1 MLTTRAVDTDILKPD
16 TGALQIARP
25 APSGPPSRLASTD
38 NSSGGH
44 ITPTTPDTD
53 KDGGDARYT
62 EPVSEGEDDEDRDK
76 MAARDE
82 GGRTGLVGHEAQ
94 VREAIAWRERMLSQA
109 QKDGRSVSPTKS
121 VNAREA
127 AKAKAKAPAMVPE
140 LDGDDGGAADSDEED
155 SANGDERTPFLR
167 SRKGR
172 TLSQDMGQKARA
184 MSIDPLAPSTAFD
197 ETLRNRLRRE
207 TQARASSEDTDETA
221 ETGHRGDERVLERNW
236 RAPAGKKIAVP
247 VRIGKDMSDSWLT
260 TSH

>member
-1 MLTTRAVDTDILKPD
+1 MLTTCAVDTDILKPD

-25 APSGPPSRLASTD
+25 MPSGPPSRLASKD
-38 NSSGGH
+38 NSAGQ

-62 EPVSEGEDDEDRDK
+62 EPVSEGEDDEDRDR

-82 GGRTGLVGHEAQ
+82 DKRTGLVGHEAQ
-94 VREAIAWRERMLSQA
+94 VREAIAWREKMLSQA
-109 QKDGRSVSPTKS
+109 QKDGRSVSPAKS
-121 VNAREA
+121 VKVGET
-127 AKAKAKAPAMVPE
+127 AKAKAPVVAREPSGE
-140 LDGDDGGAADSDEED
+140 DGGADDSDEED

-172 TLSQDMGQKARA
+172 TQSQDMVQKARA

-207 TQARASSEDTDETA
+207 TQARASSEDTDETG
-221 ETGHRGDERVLERNW
+221 ETAHVGDERVLERNW
-236 RAPAGKKIAVP
+236 RAPAGKRIAVP
-247 VRIGKDMSDSWLT
+247 VRIGEDMSVSLLT
-260 TSH
+260 TC